1 MDIAR
6 DPKPRTRKRIIQWSV
21 GALALIGV
29 TMALRNLEPAAPAVD
44 AATVWMD
51 TVMHGTMVRQ
61 VRGPGTLV
69 PEQMRW
75 ITALTAGR
83 VEQIIVLP
91 GTEIDEGTVIIRMSN
106 PDVDIALLQARQAL
120 NTAEATLIQTESN
133 LETSRLTQLGLL
145 AQLRNQLQNAQRD
158 QATNQRLYDTN
169 PELVAATELA
179 RTRDA
184 VDDLQQ
190 RVRLEEEQTELLAA
204 SAIDQVNAQRININ
218 SLTEIVDFNRNRVAS
233 MEVTAGVSGVLAEL
247 PLDEGQ
253 WVQSGG
259 TLARVV
265 QPGRLKA
272 EVRIPQTQAQD
283 IAAGQVAYID
293 TRNDTIVGQVVRID
307 PSVQNGTVTIDV
319 ALPARPSAE
328 RSSGPEHRRQRGDP
342 AAGRRD
348 VRRTSRIRSG
358 ESAGGYVQA
367 RRRRSVRGTRERD
380 VGGQFGQRDRSVRGT
395 AGGGHRD
402 LVGHV
407 QLGRIRS
414 GPLEELGGWP
424 AFQPFAFAR
433 NICGVSEGRDDGKRD
448 RARKRIDSDRSSE
461 PQ

>member
-6 DPKPRTRKRIIQWSV
+6 DPKPKTRKRIIQWSV

-29 TMALRNLEPAAPAVD
+29 TMALRNLEPAAPGVD

-145 AQLRNQLQNAQRD
+145 AQLRTQLQNAQRE

-184 VDDLQQ
+184 VDELQQ

-253 WVQSGG
+253 WVQSGE

-283 IAAGQVAYID
+283 IAPGQVAYID
-293 TRNDTIVGQVVRID
+293 TRNDTIIGQVVRID

-319 ALPARPSAE
+319 ALPHDLPRSARPDLSIDGNVVIQRLDDVTYVGRPAYGQANQRVGMFKLVDDGQYAE
-328 RSSGPEHRRQRGDP
+328 RVNVMLGASSVNEIEVIEG
-342 AAGRRD
+342 
-348 VRRTSRIRSG
+348 
-358 ESAGGYVQA
+358 
-367 RRRRSVRGTRERD
+367 
-380 VGGQFGQRDRSVRGT
+380 
-395 AGGGHRD
+395 
-402 LVGHV
+402 
-407 QLGRIRS
+407 
-414 GPLEELGGWP
+414 LEEGDIVILSDMSNWDG
-424 AFQPFAFAR
+424 FDRVRLR
-433 NICGVSEGRDDGKRD
+433 N
-448 RARKRIDSDRSSE
+448 
-461 PQ
+461 

>member
-21 GALALIGV
+21 AAVVLALV
-29 TMALRNLEPAAPAVD
+29 TVGLSNLEPAAPSVD

-51 TVMHGTMVRQ
+51 TVQHGTMIRQ

-91 GTEIDEGTVIIRMSN
+91 GTVIEENTVIIRMSN
-106 PDVDIALLQARQAL
+106 PDVVVELLQAQQAL
-120 NTAEATLIQTESN
+120 SSAEATLIQLGSSLATQ
-133 LETSRLTQLGLL
+133 RLSQEALL
-145 AQLRNQLQNAQRD
+145 AQVRTQFRNAERD
-158 QATNQRLYDTN
+158 HATNQRLYDTN
-169 PELVAATELA
+169 PQLVAATEFA
-179 RTRDA
+179 RTGDA
-184 VDDLQQ
+184 VEEFRE
-190 RVRLEEEQTELLAA
+190 RVRLGEEQVAVLVA
-204 SAIDQVNAQRININ
+204 SVDEQLNAQRIQIGR
-218 SLTEIVDFNRNRVAS
+218 LADIVDFNRDRVNS

-253 WVQSGG
+253 WVQSGE

-319 ALPARPSAE
+319 ALPADLPRSARPDLSIDGNVVIQRLDDVTYVGRPAYGQANQRVGMFKVVEDGQYAE
-328 RSSGPEHRRQRGDP
+328 RVNVLLGASSVNEIAVLEGLQEGDIVILSDMSQWD
-342 AAGRRD
+342 GFER
-348 VRRTSRIRSG
+348 VR
-358 ESAGGYVQA
+358 
-367 RRRRSVRGTRERD
+367 
-380 VGGQFGQRDRSVRGT
+380 
-395 AGGGHRD
+395 
-402 LVGHV
+402 L
-407 QLGRIRS
+407 
-414 GPLEELGGWP
+414 
-424 AFQPFAFAR
+424 R
-433 NICGVSEGRDDGKRD
+433 N
-448 RARKRIDSDRSSE
+448 
-461 PQ
+461 

>member
-6 DPKPRTRKRIIQWSV
+6 DPKPKTRKRIIQWSV
-21 GALALIGV
+21 AALALILITG
-29 TMALRNLEPAAPAVD
+29 ALRNLQPAAPSVD

-51 TVMHGTMVRQ
+51 TVQHGTMVRQ

-83 VEQIIVLP
+83 VEQIMVLP
-91 GTEIDEGTVIIRMSN
+91 GTEIEENTVIIRMSN
-106 PDVDIALLQARQAL
+106 PDVEVQLLQARQAL
-120 NTAEATLIQTESN
+120 NTAEATLIQTRST
-133 LETSRLTQLGLL
+133 LETQRLTQAGLV
-145 AQLRNQLQNAQRD
+145 AQMRTQFGNAQREH
-158 QATNQRLYDTN
+158 ATNQRLYDTN

-184 VDDLQQ
+184 VEEA
-190 RVRLEEEQTELLAA
+190 RERLRIEEEQVELLAA
-204 SAIDQVNAQRININ
+204 SAVDQVNAQLVNIG
-218 SLTEIVDFNRNRVAS
+218 SLSDIVEFNRDRVAS

-253 WVQSGG
+253 WVQSGE

-283 IAAGQVAYID
+283 ITAGQTAYID

-319 ALPARPSAE
+319 ALPSDLPRSARPDLSIDGNVVIQRLDDVTYVGRPAYGQANQRVGMFKLVEDGQFAE
-328 RSSGPEHRRQRGDP
+328 RVNVMLGASSVNEIEVTEGLQEGDIVILSDMSNWD
-342 AAGRRD
+342 GFDR
-348 VRRTSRIRSG
+348 VR
-358 ESAGGYVQA
+358 
-367 RRRRSVRGTRERD
+367 
-380 VGGQFGQRDRSVRGT
+380 
-395 AGGGHRD
+395 
-402 LVGHV
+402 L
-407 QLGRIRS
+407 
-414 GPLEELGGWP
+414 
-424 AFQPFAFAR
+424 R
-433 NICGVSEGRDDGKRD
+433 N
-448 RARKRIDSDRSSE
+448 
-461 PQ
+461 

>member
-21 GALALIGV
+21 AVVALAAV
-29 TMALRNLEPAAPAVD
+29 TVGLRNLEPAAPSVD

-51 TVMHGTMVRQ
+51 TVMHGTMIRQ

-91 GTEIDEGTVIIRMSN
+91 GTEIEENTVIIRMSN
-106 PDVDIALLQARQAL
+106 PDIDIQLLQAQQAL
-120 NTAEATLIQTESN
+120 NTAEATLIQTRSS
-133 LETSRLTQLGLL
+133 LQTQRLTQLSLL
-145 AQLRNQLQNAQRD
+145 AQLRTQLQNALRD
-158 QATNQRLYDTN
+158 HATNQRLYDTN

-179 RTRDA
+179 RTGDA
-184 VDDLQQ
+184 VEDLQE
-190 RVRLEEEQTELLAA
+190 RVGLEEEQSELLVA
-204 SAIDQVNAQRININ
+204 SSVDQVTAQLINIS
-218 SLTEIVDFNRNRVAS
+218 SLNDIVDFNRNRVAS

-253 WVQSGG
+253 WVQSGE

-283 IAAGQVAYID
+283 IAVGQVAYID

-319 ALPARPSAE
+319 ALPPDLPRSARPDLSIDGNVVIQRLDGVTYMGRPAYGQANQRVGMFKVIEEGQYAE
-328 RSSGPEHRRQRGDP
+328 RVIVMLGASSVNEIAVLEGLQEGDVVILSDMSQWD
-342 AAGRRD
+342 GFDR
-348 VRRTSRIRSG
+348 VR
-358 ESAGGYVQA
+358 
-367 RRRRSVRGTRERD
+367 
-380 VGGQFGQRDRSVRGT
+380 
-395 AGGGHRD
+395 
-402 LVGHV
+402 L
-407 QLGRIRS
+407 
-414 GPLEELGGWP
+414 
-424 AFQPFAFAR
+424 R
-433 NICGVSEGRDDGKRD
+433 N
-448 RARKRIDSDRSSE
+448 
-461 PQ
+461 

>member
-6 DPKPRTRKRIIQWSV
+6 DPKPKTRRRIIQWSV
-21 GALALIGV
+21 AAVAVILITV
-29 TMALRNLEPAAPAVD
+29 ALRNLQPAAPSVD
-44 AATVWMD
+44 TATIWMD

-75 ITALTAGR
+75 VTALTAGR
-83 VEQIIVLP
+83 VEQIVVLP
-91 GTEIDEGTVIIRMSN
+91 GTVIEENTVIIRMSN
-106 PDVDIALLQARQAL
+106 PDVDVALLQAQQAL
-120 NTAEATLIQTESN
+120 NTAEATLIQTRST
-133 LETSRLTQLGLL
+133 LETQRLTQAGLL
-145 AQLRNQLQNAQRD
+145 AQMRTQYANAQREH
-158 QATNQRLYDTN
+158 ATNQRLFDTN

-184 VDDLQQ
+184 VGEAQE
-190 RVRLEEEQTELLAA
+190 RVRIEEEQVELLAA
-204 SAIDQVNAQRININ
+204 SAVDQVEAQLINIS
-218 SLTEIVDFNRNRVAS
+218 SLSDIVEFNRDRVAS

-319 ALPARPSAE
+319 ALPADLPRSARPDLSIDGNVVIQRLDDVTYVGRPAYGQANQRVGMFKLVEDGQFAE
-328 RSSGPEHRRQRGDP
+328 RVNVMLGASSVNEIAVLEGLQEGDIVILSDMSNWD
-342 AAGRRD
+342 GFDR
-348 VRRTSRIRSG
+348 VR
-358 ESAGGYVQA
+358 
-367 RRRRSVRGTRERD
+367 
-380 VGGQFGQRDRSVRGT
+380 
-395 AGGGHRD
+395 
-402 LVGHV
+402 L
-407 QLGRIRS
+407 
-414 GPLEELGGWP
+414 
-424 AFQPFAFAR
+424 R
-433 NICGVSEGRDDGKRD
+433 N
-448 RARKRIDSDRSSE
+448 
-461 PQ
+461 